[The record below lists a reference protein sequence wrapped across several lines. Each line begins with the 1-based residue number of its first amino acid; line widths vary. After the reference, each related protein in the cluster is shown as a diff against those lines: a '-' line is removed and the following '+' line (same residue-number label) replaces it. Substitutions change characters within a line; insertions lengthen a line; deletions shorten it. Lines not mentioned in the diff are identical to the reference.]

1 MKSVKKNKKEFIID
15 MTKLESY
22 DDAVVAIVE
31 GYINNNIPVTKHLF
45 AEYCDIVER
54 DVIFDLMKFIFDRG
68 NTVRFDD
75 NGFEIC
81 YTDAVELNDGDYIK
95 ADGERAVVKR
105 SSLFKKFFNIFR
117 RK

>member
-15 MTKLESY
+15 MTKIESY
-22 DDAVVAIVE
+22 DDAVIAIVE
-31 GYINNNIPVTKHLF
+31 GYVNNGTPVTKHLF
-45 AEYCDIVER
+45 AEYCDIVEC

-81 YTDAVELNDGDYIK
+81 YTDAVELNDEDCIK
-95 ADGERAVVKR
+95 VDGERAVVKR